1 MLQQQKLKQSQLM
14 EQKKNLEIEI
24 QQLQE
29 NLNQK
34 GVGLNGNLVDKEGF
48 PIGDVSTILY
58 ARECRNKLARLQ
70 TDYRLVMEEIENFLV
85 VIHSQA
91 EKNSSTISSPRTCST
106 LSNMKQEQIQS
117 TTGINPTLK
126 NSPILEAKNLSAPF
140 ARVDEV
146 AIGSPAEQAHLCVD
160 DLIISFGSITALDNN
175 RLKLIGGESFK
186 SFVRFYF
193 LFSKRFVFSF
203 VELVQSSEG
212 ITLTVIVQRKD
223 STKQESSINY
233 LELVPRKWN
242 GRGLL
247 G

>member
-1 MLQQQKLKQSQLM
+1 
-14 EQKKNLEIEI
+14 LEIRSR
-24 QQLQE
+24 L
-29 NLNQK
+29 K
-34 GVGLNGNLVDKEGF
+34 
-48 PIGDVSTILY
+48 VSTILY

-70 TDYRLVMEEIENFLV
+70 TDYRLLMEEIEKFLV
-85 VIHSQA
+85 LIHSQA
-91 EKNSSTISSPRTCST
+91 EKNSSTISSPRTYST

-117 TTGINPTLK
+117 TRGINPTLK
-126 NSPILEAKNLSAPF
+126 NSPILEAENLSAPF

-175 RLKLIGGESFK
+175 RLKLIG
-186 SFVRFYF
+186 
-193 LFSKRFVFSF
+193 
-203 VELVQSSEG
+203 ELVQSSEG

-247 G
+247 GCHLVPLL